1 MDVPV
6 VVVSDC
12 SVVLGEAGEDVE
24 LSLWFDVGVEADGT
38 DDEGVEESIVNSTCI
53 FSTFLFISSF

>member
-1 MDVPV
+1 MDVPL
-6 VVVSDC
+6 VSSGC
-12 SVVLGEAGEDVE
+12 LVVLGEAGVVVE
-24 LSLWFDVGVEADGT
+24 RSLWIAVGVEADGT